1 MNATLI
7 DARVQWSVSTAP
19 RSTSSLL
26 PTYMFPSENGQR
38 GDVHWLSVRS
48 ASGEGLHV
56 SGSSTFGFSASRH
69 SLEALE
75 RAKHPH
81 ELKPTPACT
90 SASATSRWASEVT
103 RHGRDSSYQ
112 ERTSCSLARTDGR
125 CACVRLAPSRQRRL
139 MAPACPQTCAS
150 NWLS

>member
-26 PTYMFPSENGQR
+26 PTYMYMHMFPSENGQR

-56 SGSSTFGFSASRH
+56 SGSSTFGLSASRY

-81 ELKPTPACT
+81 ELEADPCVHLSIGHKQMGVGGDTAWTRFVLPGAYFVQPGTYRWAVRLRPFGAKS
-90 SASATSRWASEVT
+90 SASPDGTSR
-103 RHGRDSSYQ
+103 
-112 ERTSCSLARTDGR
+112 
-125 CACVRLAPSRQRRL
+125 
-139 MAPACPQTCAS
+139 